1 MESVQT
7 RRATKGRMEAP
18 SELGRCAT
26 LAFAQTGRVYPGRRS
41 TPAVEDL
48 TLEIPAARSAS

>member
-1 MESVQT
+1 
-7 RRATKGRMEAP
+7 MEAP